1 MNQFDNFASSLAQS
15 LKKGDSNYLP
25 HDNSSSKI
33 QIYNE
38 QGNLATLDLTPFDA
52 SPTPANAFQYF
63 EGIQSVKEL
72 LEAYTNARKDHVFED
87 DIIDATRHLS
97 DYAPR
102 FLNEILDNATHRFS
116 DNQASIIASWVKHLD
131 VYTAVKGVEALL
143 NSCADLKLLEVA
155 PEKNWFI
162 HFDHLAIR
170 CGSKSNDDAERVV
183 QLLTQHHGYTSSQVT
198 EEAFYQFPDG
208 WNAYPLYKILENG
221 QILRVFVDQSDADDS
236 EQIIQHWNRV
246 YGYTAHHLAMRATR
260 FNEQGQRE
268 AVHLDEIISTL
279 EENGISI
286 LKPTGHYTRGLLL
299 QVFTKPELNRQIPSD
314 LKETIVAI
322 NPKLDKMIENGKLL
336 ELVSRTELPLDFAKQ
351 LYALYGLQ
359 FDPQN
364 PIHTAP
370 AYQYFL
376 PAQAAHVI
384 KTSVQ
389 TN

>member
-1 MNQFDNFASSLAQS
+1 M
-15 LKKGDSNYLP
+15 
-25 HDNSSSKI
+25 
-33 QIYNE
+33 
-38 QGNLATLDLTPFDA
+38 
-52 SPTPANAFQYF
+52 
-63 EGIQSVKEL
+63 
-72 LEAYTNARKDHVFED
+72 
-87 DIIDATRHLS
+87 
-97 DYAPR
+97 
-102 FLNEILDNATHRFS
+102 
-116 DNQASIIASWVKHLD
+116 
-131 VYTAVKGVEALL
+131 
-143 NSCADLKLLEVA
+143 
-155 PEKNWFI
+155 
-162 HFDHLAIR
+162 
-170 CGSKSNDDAERVV
+170 
-183 QLLTQHHGYTSSQVT
+183 LTQHHGYKSSQVT

-221 QILRVFVDQSDADDS
+221 QMLRVFVDQSDADDP

-286 LKPTGHYTRGLLL
+286 LKPTGYYTRGLLL
-299 QVFTKPELNRQIPSD
+299 QVFTKPELNQQIPAD
-314 LKETIVAI
+314 LKESIVAI

-336 ELVSRTELPLDFAKQ
+336 ELVSRTELPLGFAKQ
-351 LYALYGLQ
+351 LYDLHGLQ